1 MTTPDLAA
9 LGWNDELASWWSDR
23 GEDSLLPG
31 RIVRVDRGYA
41 VVATP
46 APFHADTFRL
56 EDDVATGDWAAVDP
70 VTEAGPVLVAI
81 FPRRSAIRRRDPS
94 APGSR
99 PREQV
104 LAANLDTVFVLHALD
119 RPTQLER
126 MERSLVIA
134 WDSGAEPV
142 VVLTKADLVN
152 DGAAEPGVDEVQR
165 SIAAVTPGA
174 AVHAISNVTGA
185 GLDALDR
192 YLIPGRT
199 VALIGESGAGKS
211 TLINRLAGEE
221 LLATGATRTGDAKGR
236 HTTTARELVILPGGA
251 ILIDT
256 PGLRALGLWDSA
268 LGLDLAFPDVFE
280 IATSCKFRDC
290 RHDTEPGCAIRTAL
304 ESGDLHPRRWESYR
318 KMLAEIEDQARRV
331 ERSREPGGRRPPPT
345 VHRNEW

>member
-1 MTTPDLAA
+1 MTTADRAA
-9 LGWNDELASWWSDR
+9 LGWNDELASWWDDR
-23 GEDSLLPG
+23 GEGSLLPG

-46 APFHADTFRL
+46 APFHADTSRL
-56 EDDVATGDWAAVDP
+56 GDDVATGDWAVADP
-70 VTEAGPVLVAI
+70 VTEAGPVIIAV
-81 FPRRSAIRRRDPS
+81 FPRWSAIRRRDPS

-142 VVLTKADLVN
+142 VVLTKADLV
-152 DGAAEPGVDEVQR
+152 DGAADVPGVDEVRR
-165 SIAAVTPGA
+165 SIAAVAPGA
-174 AVHAISNVTGA
+174 AVHAVSNITGT
-185 GLDALDR
+185 GLDALAP

-221 LLATGATRTGDAKGR
+221 LLATGATRVGDAKGR
-236 HTTTARELVILPGGA
+236 HTTTARELVTLPGGA

-256 PGLRALGLWDSA
+256 PGLRALGLWDSS
-268 LGLDLAFPDVFE
+268 LGLDLAFPDIFE
-280 IATSCKFRDC
+280 IAATCKFRDC
-290 RHDTEPGCAIRTAL
+290 RHDTEPGCAIRAAL
-304 ESGDLHPRRWESYR
+304 EAGDLDPRRWESYR
-318 KMLAEIEDQARRV
+318 KMLAEIEDQAHRV

-345 VHRNEW
+345 VRREEW